1 MVWRSQR
8 RIRPLCESRG
18 PIPLATD
25 LAGVFVGGWIGVC
38 VCRARSRTCVY
49 VCTCVCVYVYV
60 YVCVFVLPEP
70 FKSCVDN
77 ASGLAH
83 MHTYQTQVSARKHT
97 VPSADDDSPVVGGLA
112 GGGQAAPPG
121 AVAGQDKE
129 RQVVVLCVEVHAG
142 VDLAVHAYSCIHA

>member
-38 VCRARSRTCVY
+38 VCVRALAHVR
-49 VCTCVCVYVYV
+49 VCVYVYV

-129 RQVVVLCVEVHAG
+129 RQVVVLCVEMHAG